1 MESLDLPTLTI
12 NVVKY
17 FFEKAF
23 EPLKELANYQ
33 IDKVNINEICKEA
46 YNNLSNLD
54 QVRTINEFDKAV
66 SLYSFYVPPQV
77 TSLDSNETS
86 KKTFL
91 VENLS
96 DFSGT
101 KKILISGIV
110 GQGKSILMRN
120 LAIQESFKGER
131 LPIFVELKDL
141 EDNESLEKFMRKSIS
156 SILQSENEKITNY
169 LLEEGKVILFFDGF
183 DEVKTENMG
192 KIVKDFE
199 KIERKFK
206 KLNFVVSSRP
216 EDTIDKS
223 TVFSKFLINKLDL
236 DGQIKI
242 IEKLTDEKLIKEN
255 LIKNL
260 KESNKDI
267 KGVLVTPLMVNFYFY
282 LYKTEQITG
291 THIALFYNKLFDLTL
306 RKHDGTKLTYKRSYI
321 TGLTPEKIEE
331 AFECI
336 CFLSC
341 KQKTF
346 FFAEYDFL
354 DIVKKTIKFQNLKCS
369 PNDLIKD
376 FTTGICFIV
385 REGQSYAFLHT
396 SIPEFFAAK
405 FLLRN
410 INVNGVLKEVFENY
424 DNYINVIKYMQEVNE
439 KEFYISFL
447 KPILEE
453 SIEFFKSKEI
463 LNKIY
468 ISLKLYDKKK
478 SYGNYIYIITIC
490 DSSVHRYIASDFK
503 DFIKPFMKDEINK
516 KFIRGKKIKYEFFW
530 KKSSKSSSEKE
541 SEVIQSEN
549 YFLHERIDSDG
560 VELSIPSTSSTNR
573 KALDLRIEKDEFR
586 AIGEK
591 YSQRAKNIENGVT
604 LYIMRLVA
612 WKEKIKGYETSSIE
626 DLFS

>member
-1 MESLDLPTLTI
+1 MDALIPTLTI
-12 NVVKY
+12 DVVKY

-23 EPLKELANYQ
+23 EPLKELASYQ

-46 YNNLSNLD
+46 YNSLSNLD

-66 SLYSFYVPPQV
+66 SLYSFYVAPQV
-77 TSLDSNETS
+77 TSLDSEDSS

-91 VENLS
+91 VDNLS
-96 DFSGT
+96 DFSST

-120 LAIQESFKGER
+120 LAIQESFKGDKF
-131 LPIFVELKDL
+131 PIFVELKDL
-141 EDNESLEKFMRKSIS
+141 EDDESLEKCMRRNIS
-156 SILQSENEKITNY
+156 FILRSESEKIITY
-169 LLEEGKVILFFDGF
+169 LLTEGKVIFFFDGF

-223 TVFSKFLINKLDL
+223 TIFSKFLINKLDFC
-236 DGQIKI
+236 GQVKI
-242 IEKLTDEKLIKEN
+242 IEKLTTENLIKEN
-255 LIKNL
+255 LIRNL
-260 KESNKDI
+260 KEANKDVQ
-267 KGVLVTPLMVNFYFY
+267 GVLVTPLMVNFYFY

-291 THIALFYNKLFDLTL
+291 TNITLFYNKLFDLTL
-306 RKHDGTKLTYKRSYI
+306 RKHDGTKLAYKRSYI

-341 KQKTF
+341 RQKTF

-354 DIVKKTIKFQNLKCS
+354 ELVKKTIKFQNLKCS
-369 PNDLIKD
+369 PSDLIKD
-376 FTTGICFIV
+376 FTTGISFIV

-410 INVNGVLKEVFENY
+410 INVNGLLKEIYDNY
-424 DNYINVIKYMQEVNE
+424 DNYINLVEYFRKINE
-439 KEFYISFL
+439 KEFFISFL

-453 SIEFFKSKEI
+453 SIDFFKSK
-463 LNKIY
+463 N
-468 ISLKLYDKKK
+468 
-478 SYGNYIYIITIC
+478 
-490 DSSVHRYIASDFK
+490 
-503 DFIKPFMKDEINK
+503 IKPLAKVK
-516 KFIRGKKIKYEFFW
+516 TT
-530 KKSSKSSSEKE
+530 
-541 SEVIQSEN
+541 
-549 YFLHERIDSDG
+549 
-560 VELSIPSTSSTNR
+560 SI
-573 KALDLRIEKDEFR
+573 
-586 AIGEK
+586 
-591 YSQRAKNIENGVT
+591 
-604 LYIMRLVA
+604 
-612 WKEKIKGYETSSIE
+612 
-626 DLFS
+626 